1 MIPDPLSA
9 VGEVAGLA
17 KVIFQWVTDP
27 DGYHEWSTDKK
38 LEKLHEASLK
48 AIQAKDTAALD
59 LLTAE
64 YTRLR
69 NKIV

>member
-1 MIPDPLSA
+1 MMDPLSA
-9 VGEVAGLA
+9 AGEFAGLA
-17 KVIFQWVTDP
+17 KAIFQWVTEP
-27 DGYHEWSTDKK
+27 EGYHEWSTDKK

-48 AIQAKDTAALD
+48 AIQARDTAALD

-64 YTRLR
+64 YARLR

>member
-1 MIPDPLSA
+1 MMDPLSA
-9 VGEVAGLA
+9 AGEFAGLA

-48 AIQAKDTAALD
+48 AINARDTVALD
-59 LLTAE
+59 LLSAE
-64 YTRLR
+64 YARLR